1 MDFNLT
7 DEQRLI
13 AETTRSFVEKELFPH
28 EETVEREDRVP
39 PEIAERIKSRAL
51 EAGIYAANMPAEH
64 GGGGLDP
71 LTMALVEREL
81 GATSYALHFI
91 VARPSNILAAC
102 RGEQVDRYLIPTIR
116 GERYDSLAMSEPDA
130 GSDLRGMRCQ
140 AVRDGGDYVINGVK
154 HFISHV
160 DMSDYVILFAATGE
174 EDGPRGP
181 RKLITAFLAD
191 RGTPGFEVRPGYRA
205 VSNRGY
211 HNFILEFD
219 DCRIP
224 AANVL
229 GAEHRGFELAGEWLG
244 STRLQVAAICL
255 GRARRA
261 LGLAV
266 EWAASRVQFGQKIG
280 RFQGVSF
287 KLADMRTRYE
297 AAEVLTL
304 RAAWRD
310 GQGTLTDADAALAK
324 VFATEMCQ
332 FVTDEAIQIFGGM
345 GLMDELPLERMWR
358 DTRVD
363 RIWDGTSEIQ
373 RHIISRSMLRPHGG

>member
-51 EAGIYAANMPAEH
+51 EAGIYAANMPAEY

-102 RGEQVDRYLIPTIR
+102 RGEQIDRYLIPTIR

>member
-1 MDFNLT
+1 M
-7 DEQRLI
+7 
-13 AETTRSFVEKELFPH
+13 EKELFPH

-39 PEIAERIKSRAL
+39 PEIAERIKSRSL
-51 EAGIYAANMPAEH
+51 EAGIYAANMPAEY

-102 RGEQVDRYLIPTIR
+102 RGEQIDRYLIPTIR